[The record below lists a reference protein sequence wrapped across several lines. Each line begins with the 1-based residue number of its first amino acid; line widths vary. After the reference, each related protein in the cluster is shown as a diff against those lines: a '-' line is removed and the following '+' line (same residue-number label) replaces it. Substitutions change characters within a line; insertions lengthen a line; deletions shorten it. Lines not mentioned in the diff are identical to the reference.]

1 MSLRRRSCNACF
13 KGRRKCDLEYP
24 VCENCRRTNKTCQY
38 AYPPRPP
45 PGRTDGTDDPP
56 TVPDEIL
63 DSPAMRTN
71 TTVLELDLLKSPAI
85 TILNPI
91 EQSAVLQLPPS
102 FTPGPCTPDF
112 TPPETISFSAT
123 SRFVGTLGEV
133 QPIQGSTRS
142 WQWVMDELKAYPPE
156 FARRG
161 ETIFIHRDLYRDE
174 MPRPIRTAFG
184 VCSSFC
190 LSPDST
196 NREMA
201 FRVIDAEVS
210 ELLQPATEPSS
221 SSSSRLLRIELA
233 RLQALLLYQTL
244 RLFHGNLQQRV
255 AAEQQGSMLMT
266 TALKIIVR
274 AQSEPELQRPRSRH
288 AWVLGECIRRTALL
302 VYFLYGV
309 NSVYREGICV
319 GLHTLRQ
326 LPLSVEIF
334 AWGVDGEC
342 AFQQDKGHSH
352 GENAETLPYEAFLAR
367 WLVSLPRRLD
377 RFEKLLIVPCQ
388 GLEAAEAFEGLG
400 RLVA

>member
-45 PGRTDGTDDPP
+45 PGRTDDPP

-63 DSPAMRTN
+63 VSPTTRTTSN
-71 TTVLELDLLKSPAI
+71 STDLELDLLKSPAF
-85 TILNPI
+85 TILDPT
-91 EQSAVLQLPPS
+91 EQDAVLQLPLS
-102 FTPGPCTPDF
+102 FTPGRPCTPDF

-142 WQWVMDELKAYPPE
+142 WQWVMDELKAYPRE
-156 FARRG
+156 LARRG
-161 ETIFIHRDLYRDE
+161 ETIFIHRDLYHDE
-174 MPRPIRTAFG
+174 MPRPIRMAFG

-190 LSPDST
+190 LSPETT

-210 ELLQPATEPSS
+210 ELLQPPTEPSLS
-221 SSSSRLLRIELA
+221 SSSKLLRIELA

-266 TALKIIVR
+266 AALKMIVR
-274 AQSEPELQRPRSRH
+274 AQSEPELQSPRTRH

-302 VYFLYGV
+302 LYFLYGV

-326 LPLSVEIF
+326 LPLS
-334 AWGVDGEC
+334 AKMSSWGEDDQRAVQED
-342 AFQQDKGHSH
+342 QGHLCD
-352 GENAETLPYEAFLAR
+352 NAETLPYEAFLAR
-367 WLVSLPRRLD
+367 WLVSMPRRLD

-400 RLVA
+400 GLVV